1 MTSMDTNT
9 APAVPESAH
18 GPLHPRPSGKMLDVS
33 QALANM
39 GGDEELYREIA
50 ALFIHDLPAQME
62 LLRRAFELEDAKQL
76 GVTAH
81 SLKGSSSNIGAAA
94 VQRLAARLEE
104 LAREGDWAAAAAL
117 HVDLRSRVE
126 DLVTALEAVLEGKGA
141 LHA

>member
-1 MTSMDTNT
+1 MTSMDTNIT
-9 APAVPESAH
+9 PAVPEPAH
-18 GPLHPRPSGKMLDVS
+18 GLLHPRPSGKMLDVP

-50 ALFIHDLPAQME
+50 VLFVRDLPAQME
-62 LLRRAFELEDAKQL
+62 RLRRAFELGDAKQL

-81 SLKGSSSNIGAAA
+81 SLKGSSSNIGATA

-104 LAREGDWAAAAAL
+104 LARERDWAAAAAL
-117 HVDLRSRVE
+117 HVDLRSCVE
-126 DLVTALEAVLEGKGA
+126 DLTAALEEVLAGKGA